1 MEKVQEVAES
11 QGKTEESKEAADAAG
26 LLEKLSVADAKTG
39 GKEKEEAPVEAKEHS
54 EAEGE
59 KAKGDG
65 KKEDEVASSA

>member
-26 LLEKLSVADAKTG
+26 LLEKLSVADAETG